1 MVNNLGGVSNFEM
14 SILANSVVKV
24 LEGKYNST
32 VKRLYV
38 GGFMTS
44 FNMQGAS
51 ISIISMTNASDVTGK
66 YLDAETDALSWVK
79 ADNWIINGSA
89 RPSQIEVPEITVTKS
104 DNVSYEKV
112 TVEIENFSERSKAMV
127 KSACALLIESEP
139 TLTKYDTIVGDGD
152 CGITMKRGAKEIIS
166 RLENEQL
173 NSNHPVAL
181 FESLASAVSASMGGT
196 SGILLELMFRKMRTF
211 LNNEEVSID
220 ESCLIRAFEE
230 GVNAVSFYGG
240 ATEGSRTML
249 DALYPA
255 VKKLKSGDTLE
266 VAAQASMAGAN
277 ETAEMGSA
285 SAGRSNYLN
294 EDVLTGTPDPGAIAV
309 ALALKAI
316 VTK

>member
-1 MVNNLGGVSNFEM
+1 
-14 SILANSVVKV
+14 
-24 LEGKYNST
+24 
-32 VKRLYV
+32 
-38 GGFMTS
+38 
-44 FNMQGAS
+44 MQGAS